1 MHVDKATAI
10 RRYALS
16 PRRAALGLGAG
27 LLLVFT
33 VVSVRGV
40 HATMPSAPLEM
51 VLESTGVVA
60 VDVDL
65 TVTLTVRPLV
75 DAERMALAITLP
87 EGVDLVA
94 GETAWV
100 GPVRAQENRV
110 LRVTVRPRR
119 AAFSVIQGAARI
131 EFPDGTVLGD
141 VRSLSLQ
148 LGERSKQTLG
158 LSPPKKTTTGESVIE
173 FRDAP

>member
-1 MHVDKATAI
+1 MHVDKSPAI
-10 RRYALS
+10 RRYVLS
-16 PRRAALGLGAG
+16 PRRALLALGAG
-27 LLLVFT
+27 LLVFT
-33 VVSVRGV
+33 AVSARSV
-40 HATMPSAPLEM
+40 HATMPSAPIQM

-75 DAERMALAITLP
+75 DAERITLAITLP

-100 GPVRAQENRV
+100 GPVHAQESRV
-110 LRVTVRPRR
+110 LSVTVRPRR

-141 VRSLSLQ
+141 VRSMSLP

>member
-1 MHVDKATAI
+1 MHVDKTTAT
-10 RRYALS
+10 RRYVLS
-16 PRRAALGLGAG
+16 PRRAAAVLGAG
-27 LLLVFT
+27 VLLCLAAMSAR
-33 VVSVRGV
+33 SVY
-40 HATMPSAPLEM
+40 ATMPSAPLEM

-65 TVTLTVRPLV
+65 TVTLTVRPLI
-75 DAERMALAITLP
+75 DAERVKLAITLP

-94 GETAWV
+94 GETGWV
-100 GPVRAQENRV
+100 GPVRAQESRV
-110 LRVTVRPRR
+110 LSVTVRPRR
-119 AAFSVIQGAARI
+119 AAFSVIQGAARM

-141 VRSLSLQ
+141 IRSMSLP

-158 LSPPKKTTTGESVIE
+158 VSPPKKTTTGESVIE